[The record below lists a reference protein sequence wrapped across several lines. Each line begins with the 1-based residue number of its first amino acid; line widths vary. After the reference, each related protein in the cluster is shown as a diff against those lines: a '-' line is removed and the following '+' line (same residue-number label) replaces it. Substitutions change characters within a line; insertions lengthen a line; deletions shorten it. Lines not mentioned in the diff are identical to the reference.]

1 METYLERDYIR
12 VVNGIMDTML
22 STDDGKRLCED
33 MGLVRDPQGFFTLE
47 DYFESPVLT
56 CYLQGFFTLEDYFEA
71 PVFFSLYQSVRF
83 LRENYS
89 EERMERLIKDIE
101 DNEVYGVFCA
111 FQDIVFGKCYIF

>member
-12 VVNGIMDTML
+12 VVNGVMHTML
-22 STDDGKRLCED
+22 STDEGKRLCED
-33 MGLVRDPQGFFTLE
+33 MGLVRQD
-47 DYFESPVLT
+47 
-56 CYLQGFFTLEDYFEA
+56 QGFFTLEDYFEA

>member
-22 STDDGKRLCED
+22 STDDGKELCKN
-33 MGLVRDPQGFFTLE
+33 MGLVRD
-47 DYFESPVLT
+47 D
-56 CYLQGFFTLEDYFEA
+56 QGFFTLEDYFEA
-71 PVFFSLYQSVRF
+71 PVFFSLYQSVKF

-89 EERMERLIKDIE
+89 EEGMGRLIEDIE
-101 DNEVYGVFCA
+101 DNEMYGVFCA